1 MQFPDPVEVARQN
14 AEKREAKMTQQ
25 DNKITVLLGTVSKLN
40 YDVAAFKQKNRDA
53 KTVAKTAKKQAKEER
68 RKNAMIVLR

>member
-25 DNKITVLLGTVSKLN
+25 DNKINVLLGTVSKLN
-40 YDVAAFKQKNRDA
+40 YDVAALKQKNR
-53 KTVAKTAKKQAKEER
+53 VSR
-68 RKNAMIVLR
+68 SGGSS

>member
-25 DNKITVLLGTVSKLN
+25 DNKINVLLGTVSKLN
-40 YDVAAFKQKNRDA
+40 YDMVILKQKNKDA
-53 KTVAKTAKKQAKEER
+53 KTAAKAANKQAKEER
-68 RKNAMIVLR
+68 SKNAMMVLR